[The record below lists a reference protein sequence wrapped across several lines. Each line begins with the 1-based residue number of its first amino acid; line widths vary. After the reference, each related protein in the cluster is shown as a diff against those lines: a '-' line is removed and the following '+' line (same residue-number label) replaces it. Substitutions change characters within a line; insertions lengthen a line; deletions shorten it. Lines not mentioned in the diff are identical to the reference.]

1 MKKLD
6 IGEISER
13 RLTPQDAQE
22 VKRFPIY
29 VLLDNI
35 RSLYNVGSIFRT
47 ADAARIEKLI
57 ICGITGKP
65 PRKEIDKT
73 ALGAVETVP
82 WEYYPN
88 AIDVLSNLKAQGI
101 PILALEHTSE
111 SKPHWEFKYDFP
123 CCLVIG
129 NEVWGIQDEILEY
142 VDHAIEIPMYG
153 AKHSLNASVAFGIA
167 IYTMIEKYLQRES
180 SGGKG

>member
-1 MKKLD
+1 MKKLALEE
-6 IGEISER
+6 IGDQ
-13 RLTPQDAQE
+13 RLPAQTARKVE
-22 VKRFPIY
+22 RFPIY

-35 RSLYNVGSIFRT
+35 RSLYNVGAIFRT
-47 ADAARIEKLI
+47 ADAARIKKLI
-57 ICGITGKP
+57 ICGITGPP

-88 AIDVLSNLKAQGI
+88 AVDALVDLKKQGVT
-101 PILALEHTSE
+101 ILALEHTNKSQA
-111 SKPHWEFKYDFP
+111 HWTFDYKFP
-123 CCLVIG
+123 CCLLIG
-129 NEVWGIQDEILEY
+129 HEVWGIQDELLEH

-167 IYTMIEKYLQRES
+167 IYKMVEIYLQSEI
-180 SGGKG
+180 SGRNG